1 MLKLFA
7 WKVVF
12 QILSILNNILCKIL
26 NTRETQET
34 HSQESN
40 LVQNDL

>member
-12 QILSILNNILCKIL
+12 QILSILNNILRKIL
-26 NTRETQET
+26 NTRENQET
-34 HSQESN
+34 QSQEPN

>member
-12 QILSILNNILCKIL
+12 QIQSILNNILRKIL
-26 NTRETQET
+26 NTRENQET
-34 HSQESN
+34 HSQEPN

>member
-12 QILSILNNILCKIL
+12 QILSILNNILRKII

-34 HSQESN
+34 QSQEPN